1 MSFLSATAPPTGVK
15 DIYYN
20 GINVYP
26 NPSNGEISIDI
37 ADINAYNL
45 SVLDILG
52 KEVYS
57 AKINDS
63 KFKINL
69 SHLEKGVYLIELKNN
84 LTKLSNEIIIQ

>member
-1 MSFLSATAPPTGVK
+1 MYRLQHLQQELR
-15 DIYYN
+15 IYYN
-20 GINVYP
+20 GVSVYP

-37 ADINAYNL
+37 ADFNAYDL

-57 AKINDS
+57 EKINDN

-69 SHLEKGVYLIELKNN
+69 SHLEKGVYLIEFKN
-84 LTKLSNEIIIQ
+84 KLNKFSKEIIIQ